1 MMMRKHAMYSV
12 NIYLCKTFCFHWQGY
27 TIALPQFFSANP
39 LFSQLS
45 AREDFQRIWS
55 LSFSSGFDLCGS
67 SEAPSQP
74 LGKAVPLYPLMPRRL
89 HDSFNKQFH
98 LIVLYFVTPLAPS
111 PCGRTWWG
119 GRWMFSTG
127 KQFSTEFNILVY
139 STEISILC
147 SIPQYSCMCY
157 SIPVHWA
164 VFHSIWGGQEV
175 RALSLVT

>member
-119 GRWMFSTG
+119 AGECFPQASSVL
-127 KQFSTEFNILVY
+127 QN
-139 STEISILC
+139 SIFQC
-147 SIPQYSCMCY
+147 IPRKSVFYCVPQYSCIYY
-157 SIPVHWA
+157 SIPVHWS